1 VWCLLAGVRD
11 HWHEKC
17 MINVNLFSEQF
28 LLTMRCLSFFR
39 DLAPDEAF
47 ESCLRA
53 VQILPVIVLLFYP
66 RLYKKESRMKYERST
81 FLYLKI

>member
-1 VWCLLAGVRD
+1 MLSSCLVRD

-17 MINVNLFSEQF
+17 MIDVNLFSEQF
-28 LLTMRCLSFFR
+28 LLTIRCLSFFR
-39 DLAPDEAF
+39 NLAPDEAF

-53 VQILPVIVLLFYP
+53 VQILPVIDLFIYP
-66 RLYKKESRMKYERST
+66 LLYKKEVRMKHECFT